1 MCEEKS
7 TLFEKYNFEVRE
19 YSEGVIRLRDLV
31 RAIPNVEFM
40 LLWDIAD
47 RIRRRCE
54 ATHRELQRHVR
65 EHGC

>member
-7 TLFEKYNFEVRE
+7 TLLEKYNFEVRE

-31 RAIPNVEFM
+31 RAIPHVEFM
-40 LLWDIAD
+40 FLWDIAD

-54 ATHRELQRHVR
+54 PTHRELQRHVR
-65 EHGC
+65 QHGC